1 MKKVL
6 VIGCGWLGLPLALK
20 LKDLGYSVS
29 GTTRNAERQKALESK
44 DIQFFN
50 DPEIPS
56 NADFDAVI
64 CTLTPPKSEAD
75 REIHQKI
82 AKQAKNVTQFIY
94 TSSISIYPDIEA
106 TVSEINEDESSPMF
120 ALESIY
126 LKELPQ
132 AVILRLGGLHG
143 FNRHPARFLSGRKNV
158 AKPLAPI
165 NLVSGLEVIS
175 AIELVLRKDVTG
187 EIYNIVSDDH
197 RTRIEYYSSVCDELG
212 IPRPDFENTSE
223 GGKLVDTSKWKQ
235 LRNM

>member
-94 TSSISIYPDIEA
+94 TFTCGSK
-106 TVSEINEDESSPMF
+106 F
-120 ALESIY
+120 
-126 LKELPQ
+126 
-132 AVILRLGGLHG
+132 ILY
-143 FNRHPARFLSGRKNV
+143 RF
-158 AKPLAPI
+158 
-165 NLVSGLEVIS
+165 
-175 AIELVLRKDVTG
+175 
-187 EIYNIVSDDH
+187 
-197 RTRIEYYSSVCDELG
+197 
-212 IPRPDFENTSE
+212 
-223 GGKLVDTSKWKQ
+223 
-235 LRNM
+235 